1 MTRKIKALLVDDEPP
16 AVERLTSLLAA
27 HPVIDVVG
35 HAGDVEAA
43 ASLCASL
50 RPDVVFLDIQMP
62 RASGFDLL
70 PRLTGRP
77 AVVFVTAFDRFAIR
91 AFEVNAL
98 DYLLKPVHPERLARA
113 IERLQGTSQET
124 CPARLQD
131 SDLILLKEERSTRL
145 VPLQAVSHIKAEENY
160 TSVFLIDA
168 APAFVRR
175 TLTEWERILPEGRFL
190 RVDRSLILRL
200 DAVQSLHSESR
211 DCTLVQL
218 AGQKQPVAL
227 GRRAALNL
235 RRAIQGI

>member
-1 MTRKIKALLVDDEPP
+1 MNRKIKALLVDDEPP
-16 AVERLTSLLAA
+16 AVERLTALLAA
-27 HPVIDVVG
+27 HPNVEVVG
-35 HAGDVEAA
+35 HAGDVESA

-70 PRLTGRP
+70 PRLTGKP

-98 DYLLKPVHPERLARA
+98 DYLLKPVHPERLASA
-113 IERLQGTSQET
+113 IERLHAAVPE
-124 CPARLQD
+124 PAASPLQD
-131 SDLILLKEERSTRL
+131 SDMILLKEERSTRL
-145 VPLQAVSHIKAEENY
+145 VPLHTVSHIKAEENY
-160 TSVFLIDA
+160 TSVFLTDA

-175 TLTEWERILPEGRFL
+175 TLTEWERILPAGRFL
-190 RVDRSLILRL
+190 RVDRSLILRV

-211 DCTLVQL
+211 DCTLVRL

-227 GRRAALNL
+227 GRRAALTL
-235 RRAIQGI
+235 KRAIEDG